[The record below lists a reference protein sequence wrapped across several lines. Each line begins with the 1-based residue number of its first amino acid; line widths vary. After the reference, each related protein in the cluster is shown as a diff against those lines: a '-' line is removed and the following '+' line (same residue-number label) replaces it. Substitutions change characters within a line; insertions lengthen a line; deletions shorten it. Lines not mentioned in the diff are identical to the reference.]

1 LSDIRPA
8 PYPAKTKAKGW
19 RFEIDYE
26 KVDQSDT
33 WSLASEI
40 PMAQPA
46 LLMMWLMAW
55 TMEPVGSM
63 PNDQNIIRAKCKIP
77 PAVWLKVGPILMRG
91 WWLADDGRLYHDT
104 IVQRVLEMLEYR
116 QKEADRRAR
125 NRGSPADVPD
135 LSRGTDAGQPPDSHG
150 MPDTGTGTSSS
161 LRSEGKP
168 ARKRAA
174 PSPDCPD
181 GVEAQTWSDFLDL
194 RRKKS
199 APVTRTVLAG
209 AGREA
214 VKAGITLQAFLELW
228 CLRGSQGLMAEWLK
242 PHEIAA
248 YRGAPAAPPSNTV
261 LETGLRAVAATQQ
274 YLAGQTMTPEAEA
287 RAAAAR
293 AEFLAKHKGAKAPE
307 PEGQPQ

>member
-1 LSDIRPA
+1 MSEIRPA

-77 PAVWLKVGPILMRG
+77 PTVWSKVGPLLMRG
-91 WWLADDGRLYHDT
+91 WWLAEDGRLYHDT

-116 QKEADRRAR
+116 RKEAERRGR
-125 NRGSPADVPD
+125 NRGSPADVPP
-135 LSRGTDAGQPPDSHG
+135 LSRGTHTGQQQDSDG
-150 MPDTGTGTSSS
+150 SPDTGTGTSSS

-174 PSPDCPD
+174 GPECPD
-181 GVEAQTWSDFLDL
+181 GVTAQTWSDFLDL
-194 RRKKS
+194 RRKKR
-199 APVTRTVLAG
+199 APVTQTVIAG
-209 AGREA
+209 AKSEA
-214 VKAGITLQAFLELW
+214 FKAGIELESFLAIW
-228 CLRGSQGLMAEWLK
+228 CLRGSQGLQAEWLK
-242 PHEIAA
+242 PDELKSAKPMSF
-248 YRGAPAAPPSNTV
+248 R
-261 LETGLRAVAATQQ
+261 ERDTQ
-274 YLAGQTMTPEAEA
+274 
-287 RAAAAR
+287 AAAAR
-293 AEFLAKHKGAKAPE
+293 VAEMTGGILDARTGAKPTTMEIFDATPRLV
-307 PEGQPQ
+307 G

>member
-1 LSDIRPA
+1 MADTRPA

-55 TMEPVGSM
+55 TMEPVGTF

-77 PAVWLKVGPILMRG
+77 PAVWAKVSPILMRG

-116 QKEADRRAR
+116 RKESERKGR
-125 NRGSPADVPD
+125 NRGSPADVPRD
-135 LSRGTDAGQPPDSHG
+135 TDGADDGAARDSTASPG
-150 MPDTGTGTSSS
+150 TGTGTSSS

-174 PSPDCPD
+174 GPTCPE
-181 GVEAQTWSDFLDL
+181 GVTEQTWSDFLDL
-194 RRKKS
+194 RRKKR
-199 APVTRTVLAG
+199 APVTQTVIAG
-209 AGREA
+209 AKSEA
-214 VKAGITLQAFLELW
+214 FKAGITLESFLAIW
-228 CLRGSQGLMAEWLK
+228 CMRGSQGLQAEWLK
-242 PHEIAA
+242 SHE
-248 YRGAPAAPPSNTV
+248 
-261 LETGLRAVAATQQ
+261 LQRAQP
-274 YLAGQTMTPEAEA
+274 MTFREREEE
-287 RAAAAR
+287 RAAAQVAEMTGGILDAR
-293 AEFLAKHKGAKAPE
+293 RTAKPITEREIFDATPRLVG
-307 PEGQPQ
+307 

>member
-1 LSDIRPA
+1 MTEVRTA

-77 PAVWLKVGPILMRG
+77 PAVWVKVGPILMRG

-116 QKEADRRAR
+116 RKEAERKGRT
-125 NRGSPADVPD
+125 RGSHADVPD
-135 LSRGTDAGQPPDSHG
+135 MSRGTSTGQTQDSTVSH
-150 MPDTGTGTSSS
+150 DTGTGTGTTPS
-161 LRSEGKP
+161 LREEEKP

-174 PSPDCPD
+174 SPACPD
-181 GVEAQTWSDFLDL
+181 GVDAQTWSDFLDL

-199 APVTRTVLAG
+199 APVTKTVIDG

-214 VKAGITLQAFLELW
+214 VKAGISLQAFLEIW
-228 CLRGSQGLMAEWLK
+228 CFRGTQGLMADWLK
-242 PHEIAA
+242 PHELQRAQ
-248 YRGAPAAPPSNTV
+248 APTFR
-261 LETGLRAVAATQQ
+261 ERD
-274 YLAGQTMTPEAEA
+274 AEA
-287 RAAAAR
+287 AAER
-293 AEFLAKHKGAKAPE
+293 VAEMTGGILDNRKGTKPATMEIFDATPRLV
-307 PEGQPQ
+307 G